1 MNNNNIKLEIEMTN
15 RERGDSVI
23 SDIENSLDI
32 PIEKNKTL
40 NKEEIERIQNKCGE
54 RYDKYEI
61 LIKILA
67 SICLF
72 SVGALILYF
81 GGVGLVK
88 MFSSFFNN

>member
-1 MNNNNIKLEIEMTN
+1 MVGNIRLIENDIAQLARKNIKSDGYVMSSLEAAFWCLLN
-15 RERGDSVI
+15 S
-23 SDIENSLDI
+23 EN
-32 PIEKNKTL
+32 
-40 NKEEIERIQNKCGE
+40 
-54 RYDKYEI
+54 YDKYEI
-61 LIKILA
+61 LIKILT